1 MDFIES
7 ASAFNHFIAG
17 TTSPHHFLSTTHPP
31 LSSTRPAS
39 STTILKNSMIALLP
53 TLATSLEESI
63 TFSSTIG
70 HHLVACLI
78 TLRMRQLCY
87 TLKGVIL
94 WTIMPDQMKQSLSR
108 DSQRGMDMVLQQTS
122 GSPTALMV

>member
-1 MDFIES
+1 MDFTES

-31 LSSTRPAS
+31 LSSTRLAS
-39 STTILKNSMIALLP
+39 STTILRNSMIALLP
-53 TLATSLEESI
+53 TPATSLEELI

-78 TLRMRQLCY
+78 TLRMSRPYY
-87 TLKGVIL
+87 TLKGVIS
-94 WTIMPDQMKQSLSR
+94 WTITPDQMKQSLSR
-108 DSQRGMDMVLQQTS
+108 DSQRVMDMVLQQTS
-122 GSPTALMV
+122 GFLTALMV